1 MHACTRSVAAACLAA
16 VIACTPV
23 QAAEVALVTTAAVE
37 HILLGL
43 IPDFERAGGHHVHMS
58 VYGTGLAVSKVK
70 EGEAADLVV
79 LSPEALG
86 DLAKAGKVAAASI
99 HPVFRSR
106 VGVAVRAG
114 APKPD
119 IGSAEALKRT
129 LLAAKSIGYSAGPS
143 GDYFSNVLIERLGI
157 ADALKPKMTQVRGA
171 PVATAVAKGE
181 VEIGIHQVAEL
192 MPIPGVDIVGAL
204 PADLQTTILYATG
217 IGTTAKAP
225 DAAAA
230 LAKAAAAESAAA
242 VIRKNGMEPF

>member
-1 MHACTRSVAAACLAA
+1 MKFSIIVAALLLAGA
-16 VIACTPV
+16 AN
-23 QAAEVALVTTAAVE
+23 AAEIKILSTQATEQAYQELAPQFEKASGHKLSTIFTGTLDVQKRIAA
-37 HILLGL
+37 
-43 IPDFERAGGHHVHMS
+43 
-58 VYGTGLAVSKVK
+58 
-70 EGEAADLVV
+70 GEAYDLIIM
-79 LSPEALG
+79 
-86 DLAKAGKVAAASI
+86 AGPAIDDFIKSGKIVPGSRVDIA
-99 HPVFRSR
+99 RSG

-119 IGSAEALKRT
+119 IGSAEALKQT

-143 GDYFSNVLIERLGI
+143 GDYFSNVLIQRLGI

-192 MPIPGVDIVGAL
+192 MPVPGIDIVGAL
-204 PADLQTTILYATG
+204 PPDLQTTILYATG
-217 IGTTAKAP
+217 IATMAKAP

-230 LAKAAAAESAAA
+230 LAKVAAAESAAA